1 MRAQCSLFSQRGTHI
16 TCVQIRRLPNK
27 DSTKSHPVLV
37 IFGLDRDGFLLYE
50 VVPRHTPAPVN
61 NNDDDD
67 DDAKPPPT
75 KKDDDEPTPKAAVE
89 PPTQAIAS
97 VAGDNRVA

>member
-1 MRAQCSLFSQRGTHI
+1 
-16 TCVQIRRLPNK
+16 VQIRRLPNK

-50 VVPRHTPAPVN
+50 VVPRHAPAPVD

-75 KKDDDEPTPKAAVE
+75 KKDDDGPTPKVAVE
-89 PPTQAIAS
+89 LPTQAIAS